1 MFGCISKKAQN
12 SNVNVVAAAKAALRR
27 KKGYEKNLEQTTAQI
42 TQLEQQIYSIEAA
55 NINQETLH
63 AMKVASAAMSQ
74 IHKGL
79 TIDKVD
85 ETMYFFLLGNIMC
98 FVWGSFSDAS
108 SYRDQIQQQHQLSEE
123 IAQAIASNTIGE
135 VPDETELEE
144 ELESMEQ
151 EAMDKRMLTPGTVPV
166 ADKISALPSAA
177 NGERMSLFSLQ
188 LVLFHSVS
196 CQLSLTLFFLLY
208 SQIQTGSG
216 RRRGSRVGKAS
227 CRDGHGMNVPLE
239 SAPC

>member
-1 MFGCISKKAQN
+1 MRLCIS
-12 SNVNVVAAAKAALRR
+12 S
-27 KKGYEKNLEQTTAQI
+27 
-42 TQLEQQIYSIEAA
+42 
-55 NINQETLH
+55 
-63 AMKVASAAMSQ
+63 
-74 IHKGL
+74 
-79 TIDKVD
+79 
-85 ETMYFFLLGNIMC
+85 FFWGTSRV

-108 SYRDQIQQQHQLSEE
+108 SCRDQIQQQHQLSEE

-177 NGERMSLFSLQ
+177 NGERMFLFPLQ
-188 LVLFHSVS
+188 PVPFHSVS

-208 SQIQTGSG
+208 SQSQARSG
-216 RRRGSRVGKAS
+216 RRRGSRVGKAP
-227 CRDGHGMNVPLE
+227 CGDGHGMNVP
-239 SAPC
+239 